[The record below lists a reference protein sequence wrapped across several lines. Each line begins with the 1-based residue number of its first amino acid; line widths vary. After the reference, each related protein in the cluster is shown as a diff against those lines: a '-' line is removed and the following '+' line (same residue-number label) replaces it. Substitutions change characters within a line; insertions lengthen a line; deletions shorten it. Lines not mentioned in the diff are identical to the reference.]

1 MVEIHKTDPYPPTT
15 PPERAESYAWL
26 FGSKVVHFTLISH
39 MVRSNMSWL
48 MDLAQQ
54 RAGGKD
60 APVLFGVILYTD
72 RNAYVKKVLRDEDYW
87 AAMSSISGPRWAVF
101 SVRARSGKWEQGEIP
116 QGGLGLFLPVWKE
129 PEANRELLDLFELDD
144 TQHLPALVIFLVE
157 GKSVDRVVCSIRG
170 STVEE
175 TYNSIGSLCA
185 TVSAAIDRASA
196 VEADPT
202 FIFASV
208 KVSMQKDNAWQ
219 RLRQGYRVIKEIRE
233 WLPL

>member
-1 MVEIHKTDPYPPTT
+1 VEELHLV
-15 PPERAESYAWL
+15 RASSVA
-26 FGSKVVHFTLISH
+26 KVVHFTLISL
-39 MVRSNMSWL
+39 MISPNMSWL
-48 MDLAQQ
+48 MDLAQK
-54 RAGGKD
+54 RAAGED
-60 APVLFGVILYTD
+60 APALFGVILYTD

-87 AAMSSISGPRWAVF
+87 AALSSISGPRWAVF
-101 SVRARSGKWEQGEIP
+101 SVRARSGEWERVEIP

-144 TQHLPALVIFLVE
+144 TRHLPALVIFLVE
-157 GKSVDRVVCSIRG
+157 GKNVERVVCSIRE

-196 VEADPT
+196 GGADPT
-202 FIFASV
+202 FIFTTV
-208 KVSMQKDNAWQ
+208 KRSMQKDNAWQ